1 VLAGVGTAGVPGGSL
16 PLIIVLMQSVGVPG
30 EGIGI
35 IVGIDRL
42 LDMCRTVLNVTG
54 DLVVATCV
62 ARDSLPDD
70 ATQREPLS
78 TDGNPPA
85 TSSPA

>member
-1 VLAGVGTAGVPGGSL
+1 MPPSPDCAAVVACNCAAPSRLPSGGSL
-16 PLIIVLMQSVGVPG
+16 PLIVVLMQSVGVPG

-35 IVGIDRL
+35 IMGIDRL

-62 ARDSLPDD
+62 AGGAADQ
-70 ATQREPLS
+70 AK
-78 TDGNPPA
+78 
-85 TSSPA
+85 

>member
-1 VLAGVGTAGVPGGSL
+1 
-16 PLIIVLMQSVGVPG
+16 VPG

-35 IVGIDRL
+35 IMGVDRI

-62 ARDSLPDD
+62 SGGPE
-70 ATQREPLS
+70 EP
-78 TDGNPPA
+78 TGKP
-85 TSSPA
+85 TSRAIPGSGW

>member
-1 VLAGVGTAGVPGGSL
+1 MIV
-16 PLIIVLMQSVGVPG
+16 VLMRSVGVPG

-35 IVGIDRL
+35 IMGVDRI

-62 ARDSLPDD
+62 AGGPEARPSVPGSGQGGGS
-70 ATQREPLS
+70 ATGVADVTGRPRS
-78 TDGNPPA
+78 T
-85 TSSPA
+85 SPAEE

>member
-1 VLAGVGTAGVPGGSL
+1 
-16 PLIIVLMQSVGVPG
+16 LIVVLMRSVGVPG

-35 IVGIDRL
+35 IMGVDRI

-62 ARDSLPDD
+62 AGGPEERTGS
-70 ATQREPLS
+70 
-78 TDGNPPA
+78 GPA
-85 TSSPA
+85 GAAGG

>member
-1 VLAGVGTAGVPGGSL
+1 V
-16 PLIIVLMQSVGVPG
+16 VLMRSVGVPG

-35 IVGIDRL
+35 IMGVDRI

-62 ARDSLPDD
+62 AGGPEPTD
-70 ATQREPLS
+70 AGVGAGPRPGAS
-78 TDGNPPA
+78 
-85 TSSPA
+85 